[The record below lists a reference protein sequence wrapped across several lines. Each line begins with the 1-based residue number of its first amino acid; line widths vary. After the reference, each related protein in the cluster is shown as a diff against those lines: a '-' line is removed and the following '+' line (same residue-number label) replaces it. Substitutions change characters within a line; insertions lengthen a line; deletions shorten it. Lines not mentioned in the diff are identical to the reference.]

1 MGIMAERIEGVKNRA
16 KRSPLSKQPSIIGA
30 RTSKAGYTSAY
41 MDRELVISLLLGFV
55 FSVIIT
61 ALAYRRGSLS
71 QSGAVGALIVGTL
84 IFGLGGWVWG
94 VVLGVF
100 FVSSSLL
107 SHFKEREKAAVAEKF
122 EKGHRRDIG
131 QVFANGGLG
140 ALIAVLSAVVPE
152 SAGMA
157 GSWFFL
163 FIGVMATVTADTW
176 ATELGTLSKAAPRL
190 ITSGRV
196 VEVGT
201 SGGVSALGTGV
212 SFVGGLL
219 IGLTAGLLAPLA
231 GLLPWSAAL
240 AVGLIGAISGAAG
253 SLIDSLMGATI
264 QQIYYCDTCQ
274 KETERKVHRCGTTT
288 RPLRGW
294 SWMNNDLVNLISSL
308 GGGLVAVV
316 AALLL

>member
-1 MGIMAERIEGVKNRA
+1 M
-16 KRSPLSKQPSIIGA
+16 SQQLL
-30 RTSKAGYTSAY
+30 T
-41 MDRELVISLLLGFV
+41 SLLLGLVLSAAIAF
-55 FSVIIT
+55 
-61 ALAYRRGSLS
+61 LAYRRGSLS

-94 VVLGVF
+94 VLLAVF
-100 FVSSSLL
+100 FVSSSAL

-131 QVFANGGLG
+131 QTFANGGLG
-140 ALIAVLSAVVPE
+140 ALIAVLSAFMPDAVSPDF
-152 SAGMA
+152 
-157 GSWFFL
+157 WFFL

-201 SGGVSALGTGV
+201 SGGVSPLGTGV
-212 SFVGGLL
+212 SLVGGLL
-219 IGLTAGLLAPLA
+219 IGLTAGLLAPVA
-231 GLLPWSAAL
+231 GLLPWSALPIVA
-240 AVGLIGAISGAAG
+240 LIGALSGAAG
-253 SLIDSLMGATI
+253 SLIDSLMGATV

-294 SWMNNDLVNLISSL
+294 SWMNNDLVNLIASL
-308 GGGLVAVV
+308 GGGLA
-316 AALLL
+316 AALLGSWLL

>member
-1 MGIMAERIEGVKNRA
+1 MI
-16 KRSPLSKQPSIIGA
+16 
-30 RTSKAGYTSAY
+30 
-41 MDRELVISLLLGFV
+41 RELLISLSWGLLL
-55 FSVIIT
+55 SLVI
-61 ALAYRRGSLS
+61 AFLAYRRGSLS
-71 QSGAVGALIVGTL
+71 QSGAVGAIIVGTL

-94 VVLGVF
+94 VVLAVF

-107 SHFKEREKAAVAEKF
+107 SHFKEREKATVAEKF

-140 ALIAVLSAVVPE
+140 ALIAILSVVAP
-152 SAGMA
+152 ADY
-157 GSWFFL
+157 WFYLFL
-163 FIGVMATVTADTW
+163 GVMATVTADTW

-190 ITSGRV
+190 ITTGRT

-201 SGGVSALGTGV
+201 SGGVSPLGTGV

-240 AVGLIGAISGAAG
+240 PLALAGALSGAAG
-253 SLIDSLMGATI
+253 SLIDSLMGATV

-288 RPLRGW
+288 RPARGW
-294 SWMNNDLVNLISSL
+294 GWLNNDLVNLISSV
-308 GGGLVAVV
+308 GGGLVAVLL
-316 AALLL
+316 ASALL

>member
-1 MGIMAERIEGVKNRA
+1 MV
-16 KRSPLSKQPSIIGA
+16 
-30 RTSKAGYTSAY
+30 
-41 MDRELVISLLLGFV
+41 RELIISLLLGLA

-71 QSGAVGALIVGTL
+71 QSGAAGALIVGTL

-100 FVSSSLL
+100 FISSSLL
-107 SHFKEREKAAVAEKF
+107 SHFKEREKASVAEKF
-122 EKGHRRDIG
+122 EKGHRRDLG

-140 ALIAVLSAVVPE
+140 AFIAVLSAIAP
-152 SAGMA
+152 ADY
-157 GSWFFL
+157 WFFL

-190 ITSGRV
+190 ITSGRA

-201 SGGVSALGTGV
+201 SGGVSPLGTGV

-231 GLLPWSAAL
+231 GLLPWSATLPVA
-240 AVGLIGAISGAAG
+240 LIGALSGAAG

-264 QQIYYCDTCQ
+264 QQIFYCDTCQ
-274 KETERKVHRCGTTT
+274 KETERKLHRCGTTT

-308 GGGLVAVV
+308 GGGAV
-316 AALLL
+316 AALLAAALL

>member
-1 MGIMAERIEGVKNRA
+1 MV
-16 KRSPLSKQPSIIGA
+16 
-30 RTSKAGYTSAY
+30 
-41 MDRELVISLLLGFV
+41 RELIISLLLGFA
-55 FSVIIT
+55 FSVIVT

-71 QSGAVGALIVGTL
+71 QSGAAGALIVGTL

-100 FVSSSLL
+100 FISSSLL
-107 SHFKEREKAAVAEKF
+107 SHFKEREKASVAEKF
-122 EKGHRRDIG
+122 EKGHRRDLG

-140 ALIAVLSAVVPE
+140 AFIAVLSAIAP
-152 SAGMA
+152 ADY
-157 GSWFFL
+157 WFFL

-190 ITSGRV
+190 ITSGRA

-201 SGGVSALGTGV
+201 SGGVSPLGTGV

-231 GLLPWSAAL
+231 GLLPWTATLPVA
-240 AVGLIGAISGAAG
+240 LIGALSGAAG

-264 QQIYYCDTCQ
+264 QQIFYCDTCQ
-274 KETERKVHRCGTTT
+274 KETERKLHRCGTST

-308 GGGLVAVV
+308 GGGAV
-316 AALLL
+316 AALLAAALL

>member
-1 MGIMAERIEGVKNRA
+1 MIPEI
-16 KRSPLSKQPSIIGA
+16 
-30 RTSKAGYTSAY
+30 
-41 MDRELVISLLLGFV
+41 VISLFVGLL
-55 FSVIIT
+55 FSIIIT
-61 ALAYRRGSLS
+61 FLAYRRGSLS
-71 QSGAVGALIVGTL
+71 QSGAVGALVVGTL

-140 ALIAVLSAVVPE
+140 AFVALLSVLVPE
-152 SAGMA
+152 SAVPA
-157 GSWFFL
+157 DTWFYL

-190 ITSGRV
+190 ITSGRT

-201 SGGVSALGTGV
+201 SGGVSPLGTGV
-212 SFVGGLL
+212 SFAGGLL

-231 GLLPWSAAL
+231 GLLPWSATLPIAL
-240 AVGLIGAISGAAG
+240 VGALSGAAG
-253 SLIDSLMGATI
+253 SLIDSLMGATV
-264 QQIYYCDTCQ
+264 QQIYYCDTCR

-294 SWMNNDLVNLISSL
+294 SWMNNDLVNLISSV
-308 GGGLVAVV
+308 GGGGVAVLL
-316 AALLL
+316 AAWLL